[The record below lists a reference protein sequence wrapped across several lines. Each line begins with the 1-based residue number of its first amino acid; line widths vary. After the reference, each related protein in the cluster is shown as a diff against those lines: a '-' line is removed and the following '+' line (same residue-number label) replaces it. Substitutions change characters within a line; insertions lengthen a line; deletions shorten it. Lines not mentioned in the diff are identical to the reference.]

1 MDTWLVYGP
10 IANSDRIWD
19 LRLAFDYFI
28 SLGTGDAFIVG
39 HSTDGINFEGLR
51 ITSLKM
57 NPQMWAGAQVNWPM
71 EHDASQL
78 WVAFGFTSND
88 DADVAQGVWLDSL
101 VLEANYGGRVYMP
114 LLTNQYSTGPEI
126 TGFYDDFSDP
136 DSGWRDRLYEHS
148 DDVDLMRVGY
158 VDQTYRMK
166 ILLNYDAR
174 NNRLMGIA
182 KAPYIDVHTN
192 YDLQVEHSFVE
203 ASDQVVD
210 PDEGKGGVIFAA
222 NDSFSTIYAF
232 EWNYQ
237 GDCAVNKYTDVDY
250 PVTMYEDS
258 DMDTHTIMGWRNCA
272 DFNLEEGYNADN
284 KLLVEVRDN
293 KATIYVMEG
302 ESKTKVRE
310 FTDDA
315 LRDHRRVGL
324 VTGSW
329 DFTPV
334 ESRFDNFWIEPM
346 E

>member
-1 MDTWLVYGP
+1 
-10 IANSDRIWD
+10 
-19 LRLAFDYFI
+19 
-28 SLGTGDAFIVG
+28 
-39 HSTDGINFEGLR
+39 
-51 ITSLKM
+51 
-57 NPQMWAGAQVNWPM
+57 
-71 EHDASQL
+71 
-78 WVAFGFTSND
+78 
-88 DADVAQGVWLDSL
+88 
-101 VLEANYGGRVYMP
+101 
-114 LLTNQYSTGPEI
+114 
-126 TGFYDDFSDP
+126 
-136 DSGWRDRLYEHS
+136 
-148 DDVDLMRVGY
+148 
-158 VDQTYRMK
+158 
-166 ILLNYDAR
+166 
-174 NNRLMGIA
+174 
-182 KAPYIDVHTN
+182 VHTN